1 MSFENVLFQK
11 QGANFNQILHEV
23 SLIGKQDEISFLNL
37 GPLLLFSHAR
47 GEGSKLMKIR

>member
-11 QGANFNQILHEV
+11 QGVNFNQIWHEV
-23 SLIGKQDEISFLNL
+23 SLGKQDEISFLNL
-37 GPLLLFSHAR
+37 GPLPLFSHAR